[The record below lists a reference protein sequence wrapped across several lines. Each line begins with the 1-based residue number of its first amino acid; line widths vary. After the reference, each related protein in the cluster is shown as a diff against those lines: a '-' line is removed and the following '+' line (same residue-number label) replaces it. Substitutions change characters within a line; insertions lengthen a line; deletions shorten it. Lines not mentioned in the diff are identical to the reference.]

1 MSKRFCSVLVVSIL
15 VRSIQL
21 ASSAEM
27 PPLIDRPNAD
37 SGPTEISV
45 GIWIAD
51 ITSIDSA
58 QQTFTAEIAVVLRW
72 KDPRLAHTGNGV
84 VRYPLEQIWHP
95 RVSIVNETNA
105 VSRKFPD
112 YVEVEPD
119 GRVNYRQ
126 RYAGAFTQPLR
137 LQSFPFDRQTF
148 RVQLVA
154 VRYQSNEVMFVPDQ
168 VWIQDGLKGAGGI
181 SPSVTLPDWTIEKWE
196 VKPLVY
202 ALAPHHQYSSY
213 AFEFTASRNAQHY
226 VWKVILPLVL
236 IVMMSWAVFWIDPV
250 TSNSQISIAV
260 TSMLTLIAY
269 RFAIDNQLPR
279 LPYTTNLDAFI
290 LMSTVL
296 VFFSFIE
303 VLVTTILENQKRNR
317 LAITID
323 RFCRV
328 IFPVIFLLASMSI
341 FVHPRG

>member
-1 MSKRFCSVLVVSIL
+1 
-15 VRSIQL
+15 
-21 ASSAEM
+21 
-27 PPLIDRPNAD
+27 
-37 SGPTEISV
+37 
-45 GIWIAD
+45 
-51 ITSIDSA
+51 
-58 QQTFTAEIAVVLRW
+58 
-72 KDPRLAHTGNGV
+72 
-84 VRYPLEQIWHP
+84 
-95 RVSIVNETNA
+95 
-105 VSRKFPD
+105 
-112 YVEVEPD
+112 
-119 GRVNYRQ
+119 
-126 RYAGAFTQPLR
+126 
-137 LQSFPFDRQTF
+137 
-148 RVQLVA
+148 
-154 VRYQSNEVMFVPDQ
+154 MFVPDQ

-226 VWKVILPLVL
+226 VWKMILPLVL